1 MAYTGG
7 RYLSSRL
14 GRRMLGVFTLCAL
27 LPVTA
32 LALVSYRAARADLE
46 GQARERL
53 HDATKNLGMS
63 MLERFLFVLEELEFA
78 GERLRLGLPLGM
90 VQEFPDRLVG
100 IAHLDGDRLVAR
112 VGDTFSLSGL
122 RPNDHKRLAA
132 GEPAITFPLE
142 AESGRPAAVIWYP
155 LADGTHLAA
164 AVEPD
169 YGWGPG
175 LQAVLPSHTDV
186 IVLTPS
192 GTPLLSTL
200 ATEYRNMV
208 SIIGAATAGRRFDV
222 DILGMAYFGGRWSLP
237 LRHNFG
243 HPGLVL
249 IALAER
255 SAAMQRSAGFGRE
268 YLLLGLTS
276 LWIVLLLSI
285 SQIRRSLSPLDD
297 LFAATKR
304 VGERDFAHRVQ
315 ISSHDEFRELG
326 ESFNFMAARL
336 ESQFAHLSMVAEID
350 RAILS
355 SVEMDT
361 VRARALGALQS
372 SYSHLIFGL
381 VMLDK
386 DMDTDTDTEVATVY
400 VSSEGGVRAERVF
413 GTPAST
419 FAAGHGQWVV
429 FDDPAAM
436 PACAVPLF
444 NRGSRA
450 VVAMP
455 IEIGDRCAAA
465 LLVGYASNSAVD
477 IDDLN
482 QLRQVADQLG
492 VALANATLVA
502 ELDDMKQGA
511 LLALAGAVDAKS
523 SWTTG
528 HSERVTSLSLRLA
541 RYLGVS
547 AARLDI
553 INRGGLLHDIGKIG
567 VPNAILDKPGKLTDA
582 EYEVMKAHPVIG
594 ARIIEPI
601 HAYADVLPIILQHH
615 ERMDGRGYPY
625 GIGRE
630 EFDANA
636 RIVAVA
642 DVFDACSSDRPYREG
657 MPIAS
662 VMGIIREGS
671 GSHFDA
677 VVAEALDGLVAEDAE
692 FFHQLHRAA

>member
-1 MAYTGG
+1 MAYTGT
-7 RYLSSRL
+7 RYLTSRL
-14 GRRMLGVFTLCAL
+14 GRRMLGVFALCAM

-32 LALVSYRAARADLE
+32 LAVVSYRAARADLE

-78 GERLRLGLPLGM
+78 GERLGRGMPLAM

-100 IAHLDGDRLVAR
+100 IVHLDGDRLMAR
-112 VGDTFSLSGL
+112 VGNDFSLSGL
-122 RPNDHKRLAA
+122 RPGDHERLVA
-132 GEPAITFPLE
+132 GEPAITFPVGS
-142 AESGRPAAVIWYP
+142 ESGRPAAVIWYP
-155 LADGTHLAA
+155 LADGTRLAA
-164 AVEPD
+164 AVEPG
-169 YGWGPG
+169 YGWGAG
-175 LQAVLPSHTDV
+175 LQAVLPANTDV
-186 IVLTPS
+186 IVLTPT
-192 GTPLLSTL
+192 GAPLLSTL
-200 ATEYRNMV
+200 ASGSANAV
-208 SIIGAATAGRRFDV
+208 SILSATAGRQFDV
-222 DILGMAYFGGRWSLP
+222 EIEDRKYFGGRWSLP
-237 LRHNFG
+237 LRYNFG

-249 IALAER
+249 ISLTERAAAL
-255 SAAMQRSAGFGRE
+255 QRSSGFGRE

-304 VGERDFAHRVQ
+304 VGERDFGHRVQ

-336 ESQFAHLSMVAEID
+336 ESQFAHLQTVAEID

-355 SVEMDT
+355 SVEMKT
-361 VRARALGALQS
+361 VRARTLGALQK
-372 SYSHLIFGL
+372 SYPDLTFGV
-381 VMLDK
+381 VMVDK
-386 DMDTDTDTEVATVY
+386 DMVSGTEVATVF
-400 VSSEGGVRAERVF
+400 VGSEGGLRAERVF
-413 GTPAST
+413 GTLEST
-419 FAAGHGQWVV
+419 LAAGHDQWVM
-429 FDDPAAM
+429 FDDPATM
-436 PACAVPLF
+436 PPYAVPLF
-444 NRGSRA
+444 GGGSRT

-455 IEIGDRCAAA
+455 VEIDGRCAAA
-465 LLVGYASNSAVD
+465 LLVGYASRSAVD
-477 IDDLN
+477 TDDLA

-523 SWTTG
+523 TWTTG
-528 HSERVTSLSLRLA
+528 HSERVTSLSLRLG
-541 RYLGVS
+541 RYMGVS

-567 VPNAILDKPGKLTDA
+567 VPNAVLDKPGKLTDE
-582 EYEVMKAHPVIG
+582 EYEAMKAHPVIG

-601 HAYADVLPIILQHH
+601 HAYADVLPIVLQHH

-625 GIGRE
+625 GIGPE
-630 EFDANA
+630 EFDPNA

-657 MPIAS
+657 MPRER

-677 VVAEALDGLVAEDAE
+677 VVAEALEGLVAEDAE
-692 FFHQLHRAA
+692 FFHKLHRAA

>member
-1 MAYTGG
+1 MAYTGT
-7 RYLSSRL
+7 RYLTSRL
-14 GRRMLGVFTLCAL
+14 GRRMLGVFALCAV

-32 LALVSYRAARADLE
+32 LAVVSYRAARADLE

-78 GERLRLGLPLGM
+78 GERIGQGLPLAM

-100 IAHLDGDRLVAR
+100 IAHLDGDQLMAR
-112 VGDTFSLSGL
+112 VGDEFSLFGL
-122 RPNDHKRLAA
+122 RPRDHERLVA
-132 GEPAITFPLE
+132 GEPAITFP
-142 AESGRPAAVIWYP
+142 AESESGQPAAVIWYP
-155 LADGTHLAA
+155 LDDGTRLAA
-164 AVEPD
+164 AVEPG
-169 YGWGPG
+169 YGWGAG
-175 LQAVLPSHTDV
+175 LQAVLPANTDV
-186 IVLTPS
+186 IVLTPT
-192 GTPLLSTL
+192 GAPLLSTL
-200 ATEYRNMV
+200 ASGSTNAV
-208 SIIGAATAGRRFDV
+208 SILSVTAGRRFDV
-222 DILGMAYFGGRWSLP
+222 EIDGRKYFGGRWSLP
-237 LRHNFG
+237 LRYNFG
-243 HPGLVL
+243 HAGLVL
-249 IALAER
+249 ISLTDRA
-255 SAAMQRSAGFGRE
+255 AAMQRIGGFGRE

-285 SQIRRSLSPLDD
+285 RQIRRSLAPLDD
-297 LFAATKR
+297 LLAATKC
-304 VGERDFAHRVQ
+304 VSEHDFGYRVQ

-336 ESQFAHLSMVAEID
+336 ESQFAHLQTVALID

-361 VRARALGALQS
+361 VRARTLGALHD
-372 SYSHLIFGL
+372 SYPDLAFGV
-381 VMLDK
+381 VMLDSNV
-386 DMDTDTDTEVATVY
+386 DAGSEAATVY
-400 VSSEGGVRAERVF
+400 VGCEGGLRAERVL
-413 GTPAST
+413 GTLDSLS
-419 FAAGHGQWVV
+419 AAGQGEWIV

-436 PACAVPLF
+436 PACAMPLCSG
-444 NRGSRA
+444 GSRT

-455 IEIGDRCAAA
+455 IERGGRCAAA
-465 LLVGYASNSAVD
+465 LLVGYASKSAVD
-477 IDDLN
+477 TDDLA
-482 QLRQVADQLG
+482 QLRQVADQLD

-523 SWTTG
+523 TWTTG
-528 HSERVTSLSLRLA
+528 HSERVTSLSLRLG
-541 RYLGVS
+541 RYMGVS

-567 VPNAILDKPGKLTDA
+567 VPNAVLDKPGKLTDE
-582 EYEVMKAHPVIG
+582 EYEAMKAHPEIG
-594 ARIIEPI
+594 ARIIKPI

-625 GIGRE
+625 GIGPE
-630 EFDANA
+630 EFDPNA

-657 MPIAS
+657 MPIER
-662 VMGIIREGS
+662 VMSIIREGS

-677 VVAEALDGLVAEDAE
+677 VVAEALEGLVAEDAE
-692 FFHQLHRAA
+692 FFHKLHRAA